1 LTARP
6 QQARPASGTA
16 ALRKLGRPTL
26 RASLDDFK
34 HPWPHA
40 REHGYDRLT
49 GEGYYR
55 NAFDFA
61 SARNL
66 LLRPAGPDGSGQVVL
81 CAHDPLTGA
90 EHRDQVIAAP
100 PGSVLIVDG
109 MFAFRPQYND
119 CWEFRI
125 LLAVDPEQALRRGV
139 SRDAESE
146 GADEAARVHR
156 DRYQTATH
164 LYEAEVEPA
173 GLADLII
180 DNNDIQQPR
189 ILTARAG

>member
-1 LTARP
+1 
-6 QQARPASGTA
+6 
-16 ALRKLGRPTL
+16 
-26 RASLDDFK
+26 
-34 HPWPHA
+34 
-40 REHGYDRLT
+40 
-49 GEGYYR
+49 
-55 NAFDFA
+55 
-61 SARNL
+61 
-66 LLRPAGPDGSGQVVL
+66 
-81 CAHDPLTGA
+81 
-90 EHRDQVIAAP
+90 
-100 PGSVLIVDG
+100 

-180 DNNDIQQPR
+180 DNSDIQQPR

>member
-81 CAHDPLTGA
+81 CAHDRSP
-90 EHRDQVIAAP
+90 AP
-100 PGSVLIVDG
+100 STAIRSSPR
-109 MFAFRPQYND
+109 RP
-119 CWEFRI
+119 
-125 LLAVDPEQALRRGV
+125 
-139 SRDAESE
+139 
-146 GADEAARVHR
+146 ARS
-156 DRYQTATH
+156 
-164 LYEAEVEPA
+164 
-173 GLADLII
+173 
-180 DNNDIQQPR
+180 
-189 ILTARAG
+189 